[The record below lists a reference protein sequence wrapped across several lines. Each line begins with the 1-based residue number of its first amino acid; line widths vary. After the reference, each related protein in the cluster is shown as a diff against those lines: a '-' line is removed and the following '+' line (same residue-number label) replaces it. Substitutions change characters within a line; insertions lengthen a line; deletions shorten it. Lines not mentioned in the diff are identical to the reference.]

1 MYTHARVL
9 YVQELLKSEL
19 QRVEDEISRV
29 SSPGKAPVPAPRPG
43 ASVVSLRS
51 EAEDSGARDK
61 GARRQAPCMYACVCM
76 YACMHACMYVCMG
89 YVCMGYIHTHTHA
102 HTHAHKDKGAG
113 RQGASGRKEAW
124 GPVTSGPHEPGDVQT
139 RVMQVEFV
147 LYRT

>member
-51 EAEDSGARDK
+51 EAEDSGAQDK

-76 YACMHACMYVCMG
+76 YACMHACMHVRVYGVRVYG
-89 YVCMGYIHTHTHA
+89 IHSYTHTRT
-102 HTHAHKDKGAG
+102 HTRTQRQRCGKAGSIRAQGGLGSCDKRPSRTRRRANARHAG
-113 RQGASGRKEAW
+113 RICS
-124 GPVTSGPHEPGDVQT
+124 
-139 RVMQVEFV
+139 
-147 LYRT
+147 L